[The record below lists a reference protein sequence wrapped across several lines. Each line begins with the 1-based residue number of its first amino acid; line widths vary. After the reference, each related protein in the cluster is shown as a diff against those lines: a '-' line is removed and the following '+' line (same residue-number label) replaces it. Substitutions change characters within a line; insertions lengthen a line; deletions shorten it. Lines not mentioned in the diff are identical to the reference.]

1 MPRFATQ
8 YTIARRPLHKYDS
21 TDRVD
26 RLTYVDPVLQIQNF
40 MRAGIN
46 YALQNGQCLYQSMNE
61 VENMEIPAVPVFSMD
76 SVDIAER
83 QKRYQELRED
93 VAKKKEAYLKA
104 QKAQK
109 ERSKALQANGKVKS

>member
-1 MPRFATQ
+1 MEFCTQ
-8 YTIARRPLHKYDS
+8 YTTCRKQPHHYDAS
-21 TDRVD
+21 DRVD

-61 VENMEIPAVPVFSMD
+61 VDNMEVPAVPVFSMD

-83 QKRYQELRED
+83 QKRYQELRKE
-93 VAKKKEAYLKA
+93 VAQKKEAYLKA
-104 QKAQK
+104 QEAQK
-109 ERSKALQANGKVKS
+109 KRAKALEANGKVKS

>member
-1 MPRFATQ
+1 MKFATQ
-8 YTIARRPLHKYDS
+8 YTIARSLPHKYDT

-61 VENMEIPAVPVFSMD
+61 VDSMDIPAVPVFSMD

-83 QKRYQELRED
+83 QKRYEELRHE
-93 VAKKKEAYLKA
+93 VAQKKETYLKA
-104 QKAQK
+104 KKAQI
-109 ERSKALQANGKVKS
+109 ERAKALDSKSKVNS